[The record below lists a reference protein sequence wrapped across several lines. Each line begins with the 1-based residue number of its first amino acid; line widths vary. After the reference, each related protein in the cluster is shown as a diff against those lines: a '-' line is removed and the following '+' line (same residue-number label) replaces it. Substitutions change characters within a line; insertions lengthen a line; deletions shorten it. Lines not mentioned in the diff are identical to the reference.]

1 MMKKFNKGE
10 LHMKNNEA
18 EERLLNNASIEDLIK
33 MKIEKEFMEDLKK
46 SKQKVLPKT
55 YIDIKDVPQ
64 DKIFSKCSVFRVFN
78 RNTKCETF
86 VNGIQADALIGIQNN
101 VREKMLKGQLD
112 AFTTESAYVKFE
124 KAVF

>member
-1 MMKKFNKGE
+1 
-10 LHMKNNEA
+10 MKNNEA

-46 SKQKVLPKT
+46 SKQKVVPKT
-55 YIDIKDVPQ
+55 YTDIKDVPL
-64 DKIFSKCSVFRVFN
+64 DKIFSKCSVFRYFN

-86 VNGIQADALIGIQNN
+86 VNGVQADALIGIQNN